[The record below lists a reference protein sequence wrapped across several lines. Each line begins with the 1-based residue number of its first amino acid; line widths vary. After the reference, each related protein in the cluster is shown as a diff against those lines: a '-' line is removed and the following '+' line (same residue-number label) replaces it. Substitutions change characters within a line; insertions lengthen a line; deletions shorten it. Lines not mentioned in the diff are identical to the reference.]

1 MKVLV
6 VNESTYGST
15 REIAEAITEELRQSG
30 HAALVS
36 DAADAP
42 APDGYG
48 AVVIGS
54 GLYMGRW
61 LPGATRY
68 LEEHAGA
75 LRRLQVWLFSSGP
88 LGHDDPQPSGESPH
102 AAELAA
108 SVGAR
113 EHATFAGRLD
123 RSRLRWAH
131 RLIVGAMK
139 APVGDFRDWEMV
151 RAWAGSIAVALT
163 PPLRER
169 ATARGEPDAA
179 SSAHPEPRSATVPR
193 NGAGDTAAKGAS
205 R

>member
-15 REIAEAITEELRQSG
+15 REIAEAVTEELRQSG

-151 RAWAGSIAVALT
+151 RAWAGSIAVALASAE
-163 PPLRER
+163 PGA
-169 ATARGEPDAA
+169 ATERGELGAA
-179 SSAHPEPRSATVPR
+179 SSAYAEPRVASVPADVAAT
-193 NGAGDTAAKGAS
+193 TAARGA
-205 R
+205 